1 MRGVE
6 HRGVASVDGPI
17 VIAKRRENVF
27 FGEIAAVRDG
37 SGAVRTGRIIDVSDE
52 YCVVQIFGSTSG
64 LSLDGTSVEYL
75 ETPMELRVS
84 EGLMGRIF
92 NGLGKPID
100 GYPEMYSSKKLNV
113 NGYPI
118 NPFARV
124 YPRDF
129 IQTGISAIDGM
140 NTLIRGQK
148 LPVFSGNGLPHNR
161 LTAQIIRQAKI
172 LSADES
178 FVMVFAGMGIKY
190 DVARFFIDTFEK
202 SGVLSRVVMFL
213 SLADAPSIE
222 RIITPR
228 CALTA
233 AEYLAYELGKHVLVV
248 LTDMTNYCEA
258 LREISTTR
266 GEVPGRKG
274 YPGYLYSDLA
284 ELYERAGKIKGSSG
298 TITQIPILSMPNDDI
313 SHPIPDLTGY
323 ITEGQIVLDRELSQK
338 GIYPPVAGLPSLSR
352 LMKDGIGP
360 GMTREDH
367 KDVSSQLFAAYSKVK
382 SIRNLA
388 AIIGEE
394 ELGDADKQYLRFG
407 ELFEQ
412 QFLTQGEFDNR
423 AIGETLDIGWR
434 ILSVLPRSEL
444 VRIKP
449 EFIDKYMQAALDA
462 APVAAVPL
470 TGKRE

>member
-1 MRGVE
+1 MKGVE
-6 HRGVASVDGPI
+6 YRGVASVDGPI
-17 VIAKRRENVF
+17 VIVKRRENVF
-27 FGEIAAVRDG
+27 YGEIASVRDG
-37 SGAVRTGRIIDVSDE
+37 SGNVRTGRIIDVSDE

-64 LSLDGTSVEYL
+64 LSLDETTVEFL
-75 ETPMELRVS
+75 DSPMELRVS
-84 EGLMGRIF
+84 DGLLGRIF
-92 NGLGKPID
+92 NGLGVPID
-100 GYPEMYSSKKLNV
+100 GYPEMYSSKKVNV

-118 NPFARV
+118 NPYARV

-172 LSADES
+172 LSADED

-190 DVARFFIDTFEK
+190 DVARFFIDSFEK

-222 RIITPR
+222 RIVTPR

-233 AEYLAYELGKHVLVV
+233 AEYLAYERGMHVLVV
-248 LTDMTNYCEA
+248 MTDMTNYCEA

-298 TITQIPILSMPNDDI
+298 SITQIPILTMPNDDI

-338 GIYPPVAGLPSLSR
+338 GVYPPVAGLPSLSR
-352 LMKDGIGP
+352 LMKDGIGK

-382 SIRNLA
+382 GIRNLA

-394 ELGDADKQYLRFG
+394 ELSDVDKLYLKFG
-407 ELFEQ
+407 ERFEGE
-412 QFLTQGEFDNR
+412 FLTQGEDENR
-423 AIGETLDIGWR
+423 TISETLDIGWR
-434 ILSVLPRSEL
+434 LLSLLPRGDLYRVKDEYIE
-444 VRIKP
+444 R
-449 EFIDKYMQAALDA
+449 YMQAALDA
-462 APVAAVPL
+462 VEAR
-470 TGKRE
+470 G

>member
-1 MRGVE
+1 MKGVEYRGVK
-6 HRGVASVDGPI
+6 SVDGPI
-17 VIAKRRENVF
+17 VVVKRSENVAYNETVYVRDR
-27 FGEIAAVRDG
+27 FGEK
-37 SGAVRTGRIIDVSDE
+37 RTGRVIDVSDE
-52 YCVVQIFGSTSG
+52 VAIVQIFGSTTG
-64 LSLDGTSVEYL
+64 IDLKDTTVEFL
-75 ETPMELRVS
+75 EEPLELRV
-84 EGLMGRIF
+84 GPDLLGRIF
-92 NGLGKPID
+92 NGLGEPID
-100 GYPEMYSSKKLNV
+100 GFASIVSSKKINV
-113 NGYPI
+113 NGNPI
-118 NPFARV
+118 NPYARI

-129 IQTGISAIDGM
+129 IQTGISSIDGM

-148 LPVFSGNGLPHNR
+148 LPIFSGNGLPHNR
-161 LTAQIIRQAKI
+161 LAAQIIRQAK
-172 LSADES
+172 LRSTDDQ

-190 DVARFFIDTFEK
+190 DVARFFRDTFEE
-202 SGVLSRVVMFL
+202 SGVLSKVVMFE

-233 AEYLAYELGKHVLVV
+233 AEYLAYEMGMHVLVV

-284 ELYERAGKIKGSSG
+284 EIYERAGRIKGSEGS
-298 TITQIPILSMPNDDI
+298 ITQIPILTMPNDDI

-338 GIYPPVAGLPSLSR
+338 GMYPPVAGLPSLSR
-352 LMKDGIGP
+352 LMKDGIGD

-367 KDVSSQLFAAYSKVK
+367 ANVSSQLFASYSKVK

-388 AIIGEE
+388 SIIGEE
-394 ELGDADKQYLRFG
+394 ELSTLDKLYLKFG
-407 ELFEQ
+407 EAFEQ
-412 QFLTQGEFDNR
+412 QFLSQGEYENR
-423 AIGETLDIGWR
+423 SIDETLDIGWR
-434 ILSVLPRSEL
+434 VLKILPKDEL

-449 EFIDKYMQAALDA
+449 EYIEKYLPKDEDIIDSGIIKVKA
-462 APVAAVPL
+462 
-470 TGKRE
+470 